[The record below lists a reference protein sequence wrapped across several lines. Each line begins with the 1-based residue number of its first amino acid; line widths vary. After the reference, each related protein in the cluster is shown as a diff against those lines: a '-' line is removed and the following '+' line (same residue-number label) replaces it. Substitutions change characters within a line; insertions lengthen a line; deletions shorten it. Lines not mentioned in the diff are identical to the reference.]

1 MPIFLELEETS
12 TVNPFL
18 IDLLVVSDNR
28 VIPSSAEKVTF
39 KLKPI
44 FISFPIFERLF
55 FKKKGSTYRRVKLT
69 FLNCLLCKLKPK
81 LVRLLHRY
89 AKTCGESIALTKEI
103 FDLNIDENKC
113 TSMNALTYSEFIRV
127 TDSSD
132 DTFVRTI
139 VNLGI
144 LNISV
149 NLTLEFLFRIKLMPE
164 VACPFDSDDLFYCE
178 L

>member
-1 MPIFLELEETS
+1 MPIFPDLEETA

-18 IDLLVVSDNR
+18 VDLLVVSDNR
-28 VIPSSAEKVTF
+28 VITSSTDVTF

-44 FISFPIFERLF
+44 YVCFPIFERLF
-55 FKKKGSTYRRVKLT
+55 FKKKGTTYRRVKLT
-69 FLNCLLCKLKPK
+69 FLNFLLGKLKPK

-103 FDLNIDENKC
+103 FDLTIDENKC
-113 TSMNALTYSEFIRV
+113 TSLNALSHSEFVRIA
-127 TDSSD
+127 DSSD

-149 NLTLEFLFRIKLMPE
+149 NLSLEFVFRIESMPSI
-164 VACPFDSDDLFYCE
+164 CPFDSDDLFYCE

>member
-1 MPIFLELEETS
+1 MPVFPDLEGTT

-18 IDLLVVSDNR
+18 VDLLVVSDNR

-44 FISFPIFERLF
+44 YVCFPTFERLF
-55 FKKKGSTYRRVKLT
+55 FKKRGTTYRRVNLA

-103 FDLNIDENKC
+103 FDLTIDENKC
-113 TSMNALTYSEFIRV
+113 TSMNALTHSEFIRV
-127 TDSSD
+127 TNSSD

-149 NLTLEFLFRIKLMPE
+149 NLSLEFVFRIESMPSI
-164 VACPFDSDDLFYCE
+164 CPFESDDLFYCE

>member
-1 MPIFLELEETS
+1 MPVFPDLEETAV
-12 TVNPFL
+12 VNPFL
-18 IDLLVVSDNR
+18 VDLLVVSDNK
-28 VIPSSAEKVTF
+28 VMPSAAEKVNF
-39 KLKPI
+39 KLRPI
-44 FISFPIFERLF
+44 FVSFPIFERLF
-55 FKKKGSTYRRVKLT
+55 FKKRGSTYRRVKLT

-113 TSMNALTYSEFIRV
+113 TSLNALTHSEFIRV
-127 TDSSD
+127 TDSPN

-144 LNISV
+144 INISV
-149 NLTLEFLFRIKLMPE
+149 NLTLEFVFRIDSMPI
-164 VACPFDSDDLFYCE
+164 VTPFESDDLFSPE

>member
-1 MPIFLELEETS
+1 MPIFPDLEETT

-18 IDLLVVSDNR
+18 VDLLVVSDNR
-28 VIPSSAEKVTF
+28 VITTSAEKVTF

-44 FISFPIFERLF
+44 YVCFPTFERLF

-69 FLNCLLCKLKPK
+69 FLNSLLGKLKPK
-81 LVRLLHRY
+81 LVRLLHHY

-103 FDLNIDENKC
+103 FDLTIDENKC
-113 TSMNALTYSEFIRV
+113 TSLNALTHSEFIRV
-127 TDSSD
+127 TDSSN
-132 DTFVRTI
+132 DTFVRTV

-149 NLTLEFLFRIKLMPE
+149 NLTLEFVFRIKSMPI
-164 VACPFDSDDLFYCE
+164 VCPFESDDLFYCE

>member
-1 MPIFLELEETS
+1 MPVFPDLEETVI
-12 TVNPFL
+12 VNPFL
-18 IDLLVVSDNR
+18 VDLLVVSDNR

-39 KLKPI
+39 KLRPI

-55 FKKKGSTYRRVKLT
+55 FKKRGSTYRRVKLT
-69 FLNCLLCKLKPK
+69 FLNSLLCKLKPK

-89 AKTCGESIALTKEI
+89 AKTCGQSIALTKEI

-113 TSMNALTYSEFIRV
+113 TSMNALTHSEFIRV
-127 TDSSD
+127 TDSPN

-149 NLTLEFLFRIKLMPE
+149 NLSLEFVFRIESMPI
-164 VACPFDSDDLFYCE
+164 VTPFESDDLFSSE

>member
-1 MPIFLELEETS
+1 MPIFPDLEETA

-18 IDLLVVSDNR
+18 VDLLVVSDNR
-28 VIPSSAEKVTF
+28 VIPPPSAEKVTF

-44 FISFPIFERLF
+44 FVSFPIFERLF
-55 FKKKGSTYRRVKLT
+55 FKKRGSTYRRVKLT
-69 FLNCLLCKLKPK
+69 FLNALLCKLKPK
-81 LVRLLHRY
+81 LVRFLHRY

-103 FDLNIDENKC
+103 FDLTIDENKC
-113 TSMNALTYSEFIRV
+113 TSLNALTHSEFIRV
-127 TDSSD
+127 TDSPA

-149 NLTLEFLFRIKLMPE
+149 NLTLEFVFRIDSMPT
-164 VACPFDSDDLFYCE
+164 VTPFESDDLFSAE

>member
-1 MPIFLELEETS
+1 MPVFPDLEETVV
-12 TVNPFL
+12 VNPFL
-18 IDLLVVSDNR
+18 VDLLVVSDNK
-28 VIPSSAEKVTF
+28 VMPSAAEKVTF
-39 KLKPI
+39 KLRPI
-44 FISFPIFERLF
+44 FVSFPIFERLF
-55 FKKKGSTYRRVKLT
+55 FKKRGSTYRRVKLT

-81 LVRLLHRY
+81 LVRLLHGY

-113 TSMNALTYSEFIRV
+113 TSLNALTHSEFIRV
-127 TDSSD
+127 TDSPN

-144 LNISV
+144 INISV
-149 NLTLEFLFRIKLMPE
+149 NLTLEFVFRIESMPI
-164 VACPFDSDDLFYCE
+164 VTPFESDDLFSSE

>member
-1 MPIFLELEETS
+1 MPIYPDLEETV

-18 IDLLVVSDNR
+18 VDLLVVSDNR
-28 VIPSSAEKVTF
+28 LIPSSAEKVTF

-44 FISFPIFERLF
+44 FVSFPIFERLF
-55 FKKKGSTYRRVKLT
+55 FKKRGHTYRRVKLT
-69 FLNCLLCKLKPK
+69 FLNSLLCKLKPK
-81 LVRLLHRY
+81 LVRFLHHY
-89 AKTCGESIALTKEI
+89 AKTCGESISLTKEI
-103 FDLNIDENKC
+103 FDLTIDENKC
-113 TSMNALTYSEFIRV
+113 TSLNALTHSEFIRV
-127 TDSSD
+127 TDSPD

-149 NLTLEFLFRIKLMPE
+149 NLTLEFVFRIESMPT
-164 VACPFDSDDLFYCE
+164 VIPFESNDLFYCE

>member
-1 MPIFLELEETS
+1 MPIFPDLEETA

-18 IDLLVVSDNR
+18 VDLLVVSDNK
-28 VIPSSAEKVTF
+28 IITPTTEKVTF

-44 FISFPIFERLF
+44 YVCFSTFERLF
-55 FKKKGSTYRRVKLT
+55 FKKKGTSFRRVKLT
-69 FLNCLLCKLKPK
+69 FLNSLLGKLKPK
-81 LVRLLHRY
+81 LVRMLHRY

-113 TSMNALTYSEFIRV
+113 TSINALTHSEFIQV

-149 NLTLEFLFRIKLMPE
+149 NLTLEFVFRIKLMPA
-164 VACPFDSDDLFYCE
+164 ACPFESDDLFYCE